1 MVETTGSEQD
11 NFYSNTFD
19 DFDTTTNDMNVM
31 FGAPLLGILEENT
44 DSEIVD
50 ATNEHTPT
58 GISNELDTNISV
70 NFDLFAN
77 DLSANNYDGVNTIN
91 TSVNYDSE
99 AIENDLS
106 AATFD
111 YETIE
116 NSLTKTLDENATDE
130 VNDFKVEITSD
141 NDCNK
146 VKKDPSNA
154 DFLEDITHFVDND
167 KDNTNINI
175 LTSFI
180 DDCTERK
187 TATNEIE
194 AVGVRFVDQQIL
206 EEVNHAD
213 AIISSE
219 KVKLVKG
226 KYIVFFCGIKALV
239 HYQSL
244 IFVQFI

>member
-154 DFLEDITHFVDND
+154 DLLEDIHFVDND